1 MRRTFSAD
9 PGEIREAQRT
19 EAMIDRTE
27 DDVSV
32 AGDILAVVA
41 VLFDAV
47 APCEA
52 AAVQPDEDR
61 AAFAVESRRPDVQA
75 QAVLAHAVVV
85 PMIDEHRV
93 GLRTAVVETLGSRIA
108 EGHGRADAF
117 PRSGRLRRHEAVF
130 SRSRRAVGNAPEIV
144 DSAQDETAHLAVA
157 GRSDGDLFADEELLV
172 VGLGGG
178 RCGRSGMRAR
188 K

>member
-1 MRRTFSAD
+1 MFRRWF
-9 PGEIREAQRT
+9 ER
-19 EAMIDRTE
+19 
-27 DDVSV
+27 DDHH
-32 AGDILAVVA
+32 VA
-41 VLFDAV
+41 VAAHIFALVGDVLNRGARGK
-47 APCEA
+47 P

-93 GLRTAVVETLGSRIA
+93 GLRTAVVETLGSRIS

>member
-1 MRRTFSAD
+1 
-9 PGEIREAQRT
+9 
-19 EAMIDRTE
+19 MIDRTE

-41 VLFDAV
+41 VLFDARCPV
-47 APCEA
+47 RSRR
-52 AAVQPDEDR
+52 R
-61 AAFAVESRRPDVQA
+61 AARRGPGGVCRRVPASQTFRR